1 MTDMNNAPRSWEVM
15 DTPSFADAEGRF
27 AAIGIDIGSTT
38 AKLVVFCDGKL
49 VYSCYE
55 RHFSQ
60 VRPKTL
66 ELLQR
71 VRDMVG
77 DRPVKAAISGSAGF
91 GMASSAKIPFVQ
103 EVFAT
108 GETVK
113 ALEPDTSVVIELGG
127 EDAKVIFFKGGMDER
142 MNGTCA
148 GGTGAF
154 IDQMATLLDVT
165 TQQLDELALHHTRI
179 YPIASRCGVFAK
191 TDIQPLLNQGAAKE
205 NIAASI
211 FAAVASQTIA
221 GLAQGR
227 KIEGKVMFLGG
238 PLYYCKGLRAAFK
251 QALDL
256 NDEHAIFPEYG
267 RLSVA
272 LGAAHYAT
280 KLEGITSMDALIAG
294 VEAST
299 KERLEAAHTDPLF
312 ASEEEYK
319 AFCDRHAKASV
330 KTVYPADYTG
340 NAYIGIDCGSTTTKL
355 VLMGEDG
362 ELIYS
367 YYNSNR
373 GNPVSI
379 VREQLLE
386 IYKLCGDRITIKG
399 SAVTGYGEDLIRHAF
414 HIDRGLVE
422 TMAHFTAAKYF
433 NPHVD
438 FILDIGGQDIKCF
451 KVKGDAIDSIML
463 NEACSSGCGSFI
475 ETFARSMGYEV
486 DEFARLGLFAKAPVE
501 LGTRCTVFMNS
512 SVKQAQK
519 DGATVGDI
527 SAGLSRSVVKNAI
540 YKVIRAG
547 SAEELGRQLVVQGGT
562 FLNDAVLRSFER
574 EMGCDVI
581 RPQIA
586 GLMGAFGAALFARSL
601 GLHKS
606 ETLDFDT
613 LKAFTHTSKAAT
625 CNGCGNK
632 CHLTIN
638 TFGNGER
645 FISGNKCE
653 KGAGR
658 KLPEGADVIP
668 NLHQYKRDRFAALE
682 EQSRDGGRGTIG
694 LPMALGMYELAPLWH
709 ALFTELGFYVTLSG
723 PSTRDL
729 YIKGQFSIPSDTAC
743 YPAKIMHGHM
753 EQLCERGVD
762 AIFYPCLT
770 YNIDE
775 HTGDNHYNCP
785 VVAYYSELLKGNMES
800 VRKVEFLHPYLNINS
815 EKELTRELYA
825 LLGDRFGGFKKADIK
840 RAVRKAFEA
849 YGRWMA
855 DIRHEGEAALKWAR
869 ERGNRIMILCGRPYH
884 TDPEIGH
891 GIDKLATSLGFA
903 VVTEDSIAALTGN
916 APVNVLN
923 QWTYHARLYAAA
935 RYAADH
941 DDVQLVQLV
950 SFGCGIDAI
959 TTDEVRSILES
970 RGGLYTQ
977 IKIDEITN
985 LGAVTIRLRS
995 LIGALEYAG
1004 GSALSAK
1011 HTQEPKPVEGGV
1023 RHE

>member
-1 MTDMNNAPRSWEVM
+1 MTIDHRDLKRWEIIDAPAGVG
-15 DTPSFADAEGRF
+15 ADGRF

-38 AKLVVFCDGKL
+38 AKIVVFCDGKL

-66 ELLQR
+66 ELLLR
-71 VRDMVG
+71 VKDLVG
-77 DRPVKAAISGSAGF
+77 DRPVRVAISGSAGL
-91 GMASSAKIPFVQ
+91 GLANAARIPFVQ

-127 EDAKVIFFKGGMDER
+127 EDAKVIFFKGGIDER

-165 TQQLDELALHHTRI
+165 VEQLDELSLHHTRI

-238 PLYYCKGLRAAFK
+238 PLYYCRGLRAAFK
-251 QALDL
+251 EALNLDGQS
-256 NDEHAIFPEYG
+256 AVFPEYG

-272 LGAAHYAT
+272 LGAAHYACGLGDT
-280 KLEGITSMDALIAG
+280 TTMDRLIAG

-299 KERLEAAHTDPLF
+299 REKAETAHTAPLF
-312 ASEEEYK
+312 ESEDAYH
-319 AFCDRHAKASV
+319 AFCERHAKASV
-330 KTVYPADYTG
+330 KTVYPYDYVG

-355 VLMGEDG
+355 VLMGEKG

-367 YYNSNR
+367 YYHSNR
-373 GNPVSI
+373 GNPVAI
-379 VREQLLE
+379 VKEQLLE
-386 IYKLCGDRITIKG
+386 IYRICGDRVTIKG
-399 SAVTGYGEDLIRHAF
+399 SAVTGYGEELIRHAF
-414 HIDRGLVE
+414 HIDRGIVE

-433 NPHVD
+433 NPNVD

-486 DEFARLGLFAKAPVE
+486 DEFARKGLFAEAPVE

-547 SAEELGRQLVVQGGT
+547 SAEELGREIVVQGGT
-562 FLNDAVLRSFER
+562 FLNDAVLRSFEM
-574 EMGCDVI
+574 EIGCNVI

-586 GLMGAFGAALFARSL
+586 GLMGAFGAALYARSL
-601 GLHKS
+601 GLSES
-606 ETLDFDT
+606 ETM
-613 LKAFTHTSKAAT
+613 KADALATFTHTSKAAT
-625 CNGCGNK
+625 CHGCGNN

-638 TFGNGER
+638 TFPGGEKY
-645 FISGNKCE
+645 ISGNKCE
-653 KGAGR
+653 KGAGK
-658 KLPEGADVIP
+658 KLPEGSEIIP
-668 NLHQYKRDRFAALE
+668 NLHQYKRDKLASLE
-682 EQSRDGGRGTIG
+682 EKSRDGGRGTIG
-694 LPMALGMYELAPLWH
+694 IPMALGMYELAPLWH
-709 ALFTELGFYVTLSG
+709 TLFTELGFFVTFSG
-723 PSTRDL
+723 PSTREL
-729 YIKGQFSIPSDTAC
+729 YIKGQFTIPSDTAC
-743 YPAKIMHGHM
+743 YPAKIMHGHI

-762 AIFYPCLT
+762 TIFYPCLT
-770 YNIDE
+770 YNINE
-775 HTGDNHYNCP
+775 NTGDNHYNCP

-800 VRKVEFLHPYLNINS
+800 VRKAEFLHPYLNINNS
-815 EKELTRELYA
+815 KELVKELYA
-825 LLGDRFGGFKKADIK
+825 LLGDRYGGFKKSEIK
-840 RAVRKAFEA
+840 RAVKKAFEA
-849 YGRWMA
+849 YGKWMA
-855 DIRHEGEAALKWAR
+855 DIRHEGEMAIKWAR
-869 ERGNRIMILCGRPYH
+869 ARRNRIMILCGRPYH

-891 GIDKLATSLGFA
+891 GIDKLATSLGFT
-903 VVTEDSIAALTGN
+903 VVTEDSIAGLTSK

-935 RYAADH
+935 RYTADH
-941 DDVQLVQLV
+941 EDVQLVQLV

-995 LIGALEYAG
+995 LIGALEYSKKETAPRQNV
-1004 GSALSAK
+1004 L
-1011 HTQEPKPVEGGV
+1011 EGGTV
-1023 RHE
+1023 HG